1 MLDVTSG
8 PGAAVAWAGPWLLWR
23 GSPRGTHNIMSY
35 GVTVRRG
42 SGPGARRV
50 GLGVAGASLSSV
62 CVFVFVCSWV
72 LPSSRVSC
80 RLSMVLSW
88 VEIYDWVDRWV
99 ARRRARDPAA
109 RRGPSSWHQW
119 HRHETVRDS
128 AARRAHS

>member
-8 PGAAVAWAGPWLLWR
+8 PGAAVAWAGPWLLAVWR

-62 CVFVFVCSWV
+62 CVFVSSSCVFVG
-72 LPSSRVSC
+72 SSIFAC
-80 RLSMVLSW
+80 VLSA
-88 VEIYDWVDRWV
+88 VH
-99 ARRRARDPAA
+99 
-109 RRGPSSWHQW
+109 GP
-119 HRHETVRDS
+119 VLG
-128 AARRAHS
+128 